1 MCASM
6 KATVYGFAVPTAVGT
21 FFASRVKVEWVLR
34 SPCLSRPV
42 ADTPAA
48 SALLALETANGYEAL
63 FLVARFT
70 QSEG

>member
-42 ADTPAA
+42 ADKPAA
-48 SALLALETANGYEAL
+48 SALSAPAYIFGIGYSFRIDGL
-63 FLVARFT
+63 FKT
-70 QSEG
+70 K